1 MPPRKVTAPKPL
13 EHWFNDIAAVTR
25 LREILDDP
33 IYQLAC
39 ATLTQAAQPTYS
51 NIVSVSGN
59 NERLCWL
66 GGYVDFHRD
75 LQKLTKAPTSRTN
88 VPDEWSHIE

>member
-13 EHWFNDIAAVTR
+13 EHWFNDITAVTR

-39 ATLTQAAQPTYS
+39 ATLTNAAQPTYS
-51 NIVSVSGN
+51 SIVASSGN
-59 NERLCWL
+59 NERICWL
-66 GGYVDFHRD
+66 GGYNDFYRD
-75 LQKLTKAPTSRTN
+75 LQKLTKAPTTRNN
-88 VPDEWSHIE
+88 VPEEWSHID

>member
-1 MPPRKVTAPKPL
+1 MPPRKITTPKPL
-13 EHWFNDIAAVTR
+13 DHWFNDIAAVTR

-51 NIVSVSGN
+51 SIIAGGNN
-59 NERLCWL
+59 NERICWL
-66 GGYVDFHRD
+66 GGYVDFYRD
-75 LQKLTKAPTSRTN
+75 LQKLTKAPTARST
-88 VPDEWSHIE
+88 VPEEWSHIE

>member
-1 MPPRKVTAPKPL
+1 MFFDKPVVPKSL
-13 EHWFNDIAAVTR
+13 EHWYNDPYAVTR

-39 ATLTQAAQPTYS
+39 ATLTQAAQPTFS
-51 NIVSVSGN
+51 NVVSGTGN

-75 LQKLTKAPTSRTN
+75 LQKLTKAPTSRAN
-88 VPDEWSHIE
+88 VLDEWSHIE